1 MDDMKFFGDYK
12 PIYPGQYDNM
22 NKGVKK
28 KLIELISEIKES
40 RDINWGSMQVI
51 VKNNEEDPLSPATVA
66 IKYKARTS
74 GTTEWEEHCIRSAE
88 KALKVDKD
96 NNMPATALTV
106 PVLDTI
112 LRMAKRA
119 MDNG

>member
-12 PIYPGQYDNM
+12 LIYPGQYDNM

-51 VKNNEEDPLSPATVA
+51 VKNNEDNPLTPATVA
-66 IKYKARTS
+66 IKYKAKAKSTS
-74 GTTEWEEHCIRSAE
+74 EWEEHCMKSAE
-88 KALKVDKD
+88 KALKVDKE
-96 NNMPATALTV
+96 NNRTATALTV

-112 LRMAKRA
+112 LRIAKRA

>member
-1 MDDMKFFGDYK
+1 MDDMKFFGDYRL
-12 PIYPGQYDNM
+12 IYPGRYDNI
-22 NKGVKK
+22 NKGVKD

-40 RDINWGSMQVI
+40 HDINWGSMQVI
-51 VKNNEEDPLSPATVA
+51 VKNNDDNPLTPATVA

-96 NNMPATALTV
+96 NNRTATALTV

-112 LRMAKRA
+112 LRIAKRA
-119 MDNG
+119 IDNG